1 MKLSVFVVT
10 YNQERY
16 IRQCLDSIAMQ
27 KVNFD
32 YEVIIGDDCS
42 ADGTAAICDEFA
54 RVVELENEGVRKY
67 EAKIEDLDLTI
78 KDYYTIMSERMN

>member
-10 YNQERY
+10 YNQEQY
-16 IRQCLDSIAMQ
+16 IKQCLESIAKQ

-42 ADGTAAICDEFA
+42 TDGTGRICDEFA
-54 RVVELENEGVRKY
+54 NRVKSQEH
-67 EAKIEDLDLTI
+67 
-78 KDYYTIMSERMN
+78 